1 MPSAEIIAIGTE
13 LLLGETTDTNTRF
26 IACAL
31 RGLGVNLFRATTVG
45 DNAERIAQAIRES
58 MARAEIVITT
68 GGLGPTVDDP
78 TRQAVAQ
85 AVGVELVYQP
95 KLWKQITARI
105 ARYGR
110 IPTENQKRQAYIPK
124 GAIAIE
130 NPVGTAPAFIV
141 EIPPSPLTPSRST
154 PTGLPTPNTQRTG
167 TRERGQVGEENK
179 VVISL
184 PGVPREMETLLM
196 QAVIPYLQKLYNL
209 NEIIRIRTLHT
220 SGVGEAR
227 IDEQIGDLETLVNP
241 TVGLS
246 AHSGIIDIRIA
257 AKAESEA
264 EAGRMLNAIETD
276 VRERLGTVIYG
287 ADDDTLEAVTLKAVA
302 ARGWTLACL
311 ESGQDGALIER
322 LARVKNPAYL
332 GGSRIEAS
340 PRALSRAVRP
350 DTLEQALEEVRR
362 RSKAS
367 VALGIALSV
376 VEEQQTVT
384 VLILMPQGKDE
395 RHLTYGGHPRNAP
408 RWATNMGLDSLRR
421 RAQGISD

>member
-13 LLLGETTDTNTRF
+13 LLLGETADTNTRF
-26 IACAL
+26 IARAL

-45 DNAERIAQAIRES
+45 DNADRIAQAIRE
-58 MARAEIVITT
+58 ALVRAEIVITT

-85 AVGVELVYQP
+85 AVDVELVYQT
-95 KLWKQITARI
+95 KLWEQITARI

-110 IPTENQKRQAYIPK
+110 TPTENQKRQAYIPM

-141 EIPPSPLTPSRST
+141 E
-154 PTGLPTPNTQRTG
+154 TGRNAI
-167 TRERGQVGEENK
+167 
-179 VVISL
+179 ISL
-184 PGVPREMETLLM
+184 PGVPREMETLLT
-196 QAVIPYLQKLYNL
+196 QTVIPYLQKRYELH
-209 NEIIRIRTLHT
+209 EIIKIRNLHAG
-220 SGVGEAR
+220 GVGEAW
-227 IDEQIGDLETLVNP
+227 IDKQIGDLEALTNP

-246 AHSGIIDIRIA
+246 AHSGIIDIRIT
-257 AKAESEA
+257 AKAGSEA
-264 EAGRMLNAIETD
+264 EVDRMLGAIEAD
-276 VRERLGTVIYG
+276 IRERLGIVVYG
-287 ADDDTLEAVTLKAVA
+287 ADDDTLEGVTLQAVA

-311 ESGQDGALIER
+311 ESGLDGTLIER
-322 LARVKNPAYL
+322 LARLKNPAYL
-332 GGSRIEAS
+332 GGSKIE
-340 PRALSRAVRP
+340 VQP

-362 RSKAS
+362 RSEVS

-376 VEEQQTVT
+376 AEEQQSFTI
-384 VLILMPQGKDE
+384 LILMPQGKDE
-395 RHLTYGGHPRNAP
+395 RHLTYGGHPRNFP